1 MSQFGDEITMLALPW
16 LLAESTASPLAVGA
30 LEAFLFL
37 PVVVFGLQL
46 GVIADRRSRRISLMQ
61 ADVLRFVMLMSI
73 ASVAWFWGGPYLA
86 HILVAVFVIGTAHAL
101 FEASAQAFLTDLV
114 PIQAIVRANAR
125 LSFTEG
131 LCIVAGPAI
140 AGLLIAF
147 MGASGAIAIDALTFA
162 LSFVALLLIG
172 RRPETFSATREP
184 MRAAMGDGFRAIKS
198 QPLLRALMEVIACSN
213 IGAAFVTALAVFYF
227 QRTLH
232 LEGWQAGVVY
242 SVNGIGAIAASLVI
256 PRLSTR
262 IGLGRTVVVGVV
274 IAGVGAALLPLA
286 TQRTWFVFATLSLT
300 LIGFGVVSLV
310 VASTSIRQRL
320 VPGELLGRVTA
331 SYRTVVN
338 GALVIGALIGGTIGQ
353 FVGLRVAL
361 GTGAAI
367 YGVAVIFAL
376 SSALNAPDSPELSA
390 ET

>member
-16 LLAESTASPLAVGA
+16 LLVEGTSSPLALGA

-61 ADVLRFVMLMSI
+61 ADALRLVMLMSI
-73 ASVAWFWGGPYLA
+73 ASAAWIWGAPHLSHVLA
-86 HILVAVFVIGTAHAL
+86 AVFVIGIGHAL
-101 FEASAQAFLTDLV
+101 FEASAPAFLTDLV
-114 PIQAIVRANAR
+114 PIQAIVQANAR

-131 LCIVAGPAI
+131 LCIVGGPAT
-140 AGLLIAF
+140 AGLLIALI
-147 MGASGAIAIDALTFA
+147 GASGTIAIDAVTFG
-162 LSFVALLLIG
+162 LSFGALLLIG
-172 RRPETFSATREP
+172 RRPETFSHSRAP
-184 MRAAMGDGFRAIKS
+184 MRSAMGDGFRTIGA
-198 QPLLRALMEVIACSN
+198 QPLLRAAMAVVACSN
-213 IGAAFVTALAVFYF
+213 IGAAFVTGLAVFFF

-256 PRLSTR
+256 PRLSR
-262 IGLGRTVVVGVV
+262 AIGLGRSVVTGVAV
-274 IAGVGAALLPLA
+274 AGVGAALLPLA
-286 TQRTWFVFATLSLT
+286 THETWFVFATLSLM

-310 VASTSIRQRL
+310 VSSTSIRQRL

-338 GALVIGALIGGTIGQ
+338 GALVIGALIGGTLGQ
-353 FVGLRVAL
+353 FVGLRAAL

-367 YGVAVIFAL
+367 YGVAVVSAL
-376 SSALNAPDSPELSA
+376 ASSLNAPDPPELSV

>member
-1 MSQFGDEITMLALPW
+1 
-16 LLAESTASPLAVGA
+16 
-30 LEAFLFL
+30 
-37 PVVVFGLQL
+37 
-46 GVIADRRSRRISLMQ
+46 
-61 ADVLRFVMLMSI
+61 
-73 ASVAWFWGGPYLA
+73 
-86 HILVAVFVIGTAHAL
+86 
-101 FEASAQAFLTDLV
+101 
-114 PIQAIVRANAR
+114 
-125 LSFTEG
+125 
-131 LCIVAGPAI
+131 
-140 AGLLIAF
+140 
-147 MGASGAIAIDALTFA
+147 
-162 LSFVALLLIG
+162 
-172 RRPETFSATREP
+172 
-184 MRAAMGDGFRAIKS
+184 MGDGFRAIKS